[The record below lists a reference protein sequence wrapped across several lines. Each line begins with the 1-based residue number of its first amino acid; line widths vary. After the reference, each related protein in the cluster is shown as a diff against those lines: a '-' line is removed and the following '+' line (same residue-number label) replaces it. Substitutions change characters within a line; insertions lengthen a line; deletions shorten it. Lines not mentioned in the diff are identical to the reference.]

1 MLLSVIGSGGF
12 AIVHH
17 AKSKSS
23 GQEVAIKM
31 VDIVTSEEFVI
42 KTL

>member
-12 AIVHH
+12 AVVHH

-31 VDIVTSEEFVI
+31 VRTQTINFQ
-42 KTL
+42 

>member
-1 MLLSVIGSGGF
+1 MLLNVIGSGGF
-12 AIVHH
+12 AVVHH

-31 VDIVTSEEFVI
+31 VRTQTINFQ
-42 KTL
+42 

>member
-1 MLLSVIGSGGF
+1 VLLNVIGSGGF
-12 AIVHH
+12 AVVHH

-31 VDIVTSEEFVI
+31 V
-42 KTL
+42 KHWG